1 MWVRVKSKGERRG
14 EGGEEAPERHAP
26 RNASWRLYYLFQDL
40 PRSGGVSGLV
50 KQWESADSTVEDIWE
65 VSSIEAWGRDM
76 ADLYRKCDNRAK
88 KRLSTI
94 FLSVPGIDKPC
105 GIVILQFS

>member
-1 MWVRVKSKGERRG
+1 MHWAVESARRG
-14 EGGEEAPERHAP
+14 
-26 RNASWRLYYLFQDL
+26 
-40 PRSGGVSGLV
+40 
-50 KQWESADSTVEDIWE
+50 
-65 VSSIEAWGRDM
+65 GRDM

-94 FLSVPGIDKPC
+94 FLSVPGTDKPC